1 MKKGISMVLTA
12 VILFSCCSPLTAF
25 ADEKPIIPLETI
37 NLADNE
43 GRLDLGLI
51 DEAIPYTP
59 GAGLVT
65 AAFGDDLPSA
75 YDSRDRGCITS
86 VKNQGVSSDC
96 WAFSAISAMET
107 DSILKGY
114 TAAGETDFSESHLAW
129 FGHNTA
135 SADANDHNKNEGAAK
150 DNPHDI
156 GGNWSL
162 VSGTLAKWGGV
173 AAEADYPFDG
183 DDPNLNAYGDSDRY
197 NTGAG
202 VVLRSVELLPTV
214 EDAKAWIMEHGS
226 FSLNIYYNEN
236 YYNSSTYAYYYNKS
250 DLVNHAI
257 TAVGW
262 DDNFPATNFSS
273 LARPSEDGAWL
284 CKDSW
289 GKRFR
294 NQGYFWVSYENY
306 NPNESVGY
314 TVEKADRYLRN
325 YTYNGACF
333 ESAIEHKGTAQI
345 ANIFTAKGYD
355 IIEAISTYTLQNDV
369 TVKVSIYTGLTTT
382 ATNPT
387 KGTLAGQFTT
397 TLANKGY
404 HTIELPFTAAIN
416 SGKRFSVVLQMSH
429 PSGTVSIP
437 IEIDAGRDN
446 NYTYSSRETY
456 LSLPGYGNSNW
467 FEANSYGVMNVF
479 VQAFTTCNHSYT
491 EDTTQPTCT
500 ESGHCYR
507 YCSRCGD
514 VEDYDIEPTGHVM
527 TEWDTSTDNG
537 VKIVRSRS
545 CEICG
550 EYEEEV
556 SYAIKSSSLDRVF
569 EVLRNRL
576 VEVFKRII
584 NRMIEKYKD

>member
-1 MKKGISMVLTA
+1 MKKAVSALLTA
-12 VILFSCCSPLTAF
+12 VLLFSCCSPFTAF
-25 ADEKPIIPLETI
+25 ADEDIIIPIETI
-37 NLADNE
+37 DLTDSD
-43 GRLDLGLI
+43 GKVDLGVI
-51 DEAIPYTP
+51 DEAVPYTP
-59 GAGLVT
+59 QSGLFT
-65 AAFGDDLPSA
+65 AAYDDDLPSA
-75 YDSRDRGCITS
+75 YDSRDSGCITS

-114 TAAGETDFSESHLAW
+114 TTAEETDFSESHLVW

-135 SADANDHNKNEGAAK
+135 SFDAADHNENEGKTEYA
-150 DNPHDI
+150 PHDI
-156 GGNWSL
+156 GGNWSH
-162 VSGTLAKWGGV
+162 VTGTLAKWGGV
-173 AAEADYPFDG
+173 AAEADFPFDG

-197 NTGAG
+197 NTGSG
-202 VVLRSVELLPTV
+202 VILRSAELLPTV

-226 FSLNIYYNEN
+226 YSLNIYYDEA
-236 YYNSSTYAYYYNKS
+236 YYNSSTYAYYYDDS

-262 DDNFPATNFSS
+262 DDNFPASNFGP
-273 LARPSEDGAWL
+273 LATPSVDGAWL

-289 GKRFR
+289 GTRFR

-314 TVEKADRYLRN
+314 TVEKADRFLRN

-333 ESAIEHKGTAQI
+333 ESAVNHAGTAQV
-345 ANIFTAKGYD
+345 ANVFTAKGYD

-369 TVKVSIYTGLTTT
+369 TVKVSVYTGLTTT

-404 HTIELPFTAAIN
+404 HTIELPFTATIN
-416 SGKRFSVVLQMSH
+416 SGKRFSVVLEMSH

-437 IEIDAGRDN
+437 IETNAGKN
-446 NYTYSSRETY
+446 NYTYTSKETY
-456 LSLPGYGNSNW
+456 LNLPSYGSGW
-467 FEANSYGVMNVF
+467 FDAKTYGVMNAF

-491 EDTTQPTCT
+491 EDITPATCS
-500 ESGHCYR
+500 EPGHCYR
-507 YCSRCGD
+507 SCSRCGV
-514 VEDYDIEPTGHVM
+514 VEDYDIEPTEHVM
-527 TEWDTSTDNG
+527 TEWTTSTADG
-537 VKIVRSRS
+537 VKIVRSRH
-545 CEICG
+545 CEYCD

-556 SYAIKSSSLDRVF
+556 SYAIKGSSLDRVF

-576 VEVFKRII
+576 IEVFKRII
-584 NRMIEKYKD
+584 TRLIDKYGD